1 MENSGGK
8 RKKAQTMRKYF
19 TMLAVATLAVACQ
32 KDNLDIPS
40 VGNLSDA
47 LTISFSEKTTRGS
60 YNNSLV
66 WSWSTDDEI
75 IGYQNAGDKTRNTLS
90 HVSEGIFSCAEFTY
104 DTAESA
110 QFHFFYPA
118 TAEQEGKLVAPQKGV
133 WNPILVGSTS
143 ATTLQNI
150 GTVELQHLSSALEI
164 RASGS
169 EKITTVS
176 LTSENNFVGS
186 WSVNEDLTYTQNF
199 DGNSIELS
207 ELEADKVVINMPVL
221 TADELTEKDITL
233 SVTTTGG
240 KTSKQLTGM
249 SFVAGKRTIIHIRE
263 IGITYFDNL
272 SMQSKINQ
280 ILAANNNIIAIKF
293 IADSNFTNDVYIQK
307 NNQYAPIYFNVDGT
321 TLEIHTA
328 AKEFMYSSSNA
339 TNLFNGGPSYVSGMG
354 RIQSLDL
361 SNFNTSNIVNM
372 KQMFANC
379 FALTS
384 LTLSPS
390 FDTSKV
396 TDMNSM
402 FFNCYALTSLD
413 LSSFDTSNVTDMG
426 YMFKQCNALTS
437 LTLSSSFDTSKVTN
451 MTQMFV
457 NCFVLTSLDL
467 SSFNFAKNPTFAN
480 IFNGLGRDLTPQK
493 TTVWVSNEN
502 ESWFEGKT
510 LGDVSSNYEIIN
522 KSNPQ

>member
-1 MENSGGK
+1 
-8 RKKAQTMRKYF
+8 MRKYF

-32 KDNLDIPS
+32 KDNIDIPS
-40 VGNLSDA
+40 TGNLSNA
-47 LTISFSEKTTRGS
+47 ITISFSEKTTRGS

-66 WSWSTDDEI
+66 WSWSANDEI
-75 IGYQNAGDKTRNTLS
+75 KGYQNAGEKTRNTLT
-90 HVSEGIFSCAEFTY
+90 HESEGTFSCAEFTY
-104 DTAESA
+104 NTTEPA

-118 TAEQEGKLVAPQKGV
+118 TAEQEGKLVAPQEGV

-150 GTVELQHLSSALEI
+150 GTVELQHLTSALEI

-169 EKITTVS
+169 EKITAVS
-176 LTSENNFVGS
+176 LTSANDFVGS

-207 ELEADKVVINMPVL
+207 ELEANKVVINMPVL
-221 TADELTEKDITL
+221 TTDELTAKDITL

-240 KTSKQLTGM
+240 TTSKQLTGM

-272 SMQSKINQ
+272 SMQGKIKQ
-280 ILAANNNIIAIKF
+280 ILAAYDNIIAIKF
-293 IADSNFTNDVYIQK
+293 IADSNFTNADYIQK
-307 NNQYAPIYFNVDGT
+307 DNQYAPIYFNVNGT

-328 AKEFMYSSSNA
+328 AKEFMYSSTNA
-339 TNLFNGGPSYVSGMG
+339 TNLFAGTSSYVSGME

-361 SNFNTSNIVNM
+361 SNFNTSNIVFM
-372 KQMFANC
+372 KQMFAHC
-379 FALTS
+379 YALTS

-426 YMFKQCNALTS
+426 FMFKQCNALTS
-437 LTLSSSFDTSKVTN
+437 LTFSSNFDTSKVTN

-457 NCFVLTSLDL
+457 NCYVLTSLDL
-467 SSFNFAKNPTFAN
+467 SSFSFRGQNLNYTN
-480 IFNGLGRDLTPQK
+480 IFNGLGKDLTDPQK
-493 TTVWVSNEN
+493 TTVWVSNAN
-502 ESWFEGKT
+502 ASWFDGKT
-510 LGDVSSNYEIIN
+510 LGDQYSNYEIIN

>member
-1 MENSGGK
+1 
-8 RKKAQTMRKYF
+8 MRKYF

-47 LTISFSEKTTRGS
+47 LTISFSEKATRGS

-75 IGYQNAGDKTRNTLS
+75 IGYQNAGEKTRNTLT
-90 HVSEGIFSCAEFTY
+90 HVSDGDFSCAEFTY

-118 TAEQEGKLVAPQKGV
+118 TAEQEGKLVAPQEGV
-133 WNPILVGSTS
+133 WNPILVGSTP

-150 GTVELQHLSSALEI
+150 GTVELQHLTSALEI
-164 RASGS
+164 RASGA
-169 EKITTVS
+169 ERITAVS
-176 LTSENNFVGS
+176 LTSENDFVGT
-186 WSVNEDLTYTQNF
+186 WSVNDDLTYTQ
-199 DGNSIELS
+199 GYSGSEITLS
-207 ELEADKVVINMPVL
+207 GLNNKQAVVINMPVL
-221 TADELTEKDITL
+221 TEDELEAKAITL
-233 SVTTTGG
+233 SVTTTSG
-240 KTSKQLTGM
+240 TTTNMLADI
-249 SFVAGKRTIIHIRE
+249 SFVTGQRTIINIRE
-263 IGITYFDNL
+263 NITKFYASTFKDKLKTILNA
-272 SMQSKINQ
+272 NQ
-280 ILAANNNIIAIKF
+280 DVIAIRF
-293 IADSNFTNDVYIQK
+293 IANSSVTSSDNSYKIQTTAAGLS
-307 NNQYAPIYFNVDGT
+307 YYTPIYFVVNGT

-328 AKEFMYSSSNA
+328 AREFMLLDTSMRDF
-339 TNLFNGGPSYVSGMG
+339 FNGGDNFQAMQQ

-361 SNFNTSNIVNM
+361 SNFNTSNITSM
-372 KQMFANC
+372 YQMFANC
-379 FALTS
+379 YKLTS

-396 TDMNSM
+396 TDMYSM
-402 FFNCYALTSLD
+402 FFNCMALTSLD
-413 LSSFDTSNVTDMG
+413 LSSFDTSNVTDMS
-426 YMFKQCNALTS
+426 YMFKKCNALTS
-437 LTLSSSFDTSKVTN
+437 LTLSSRFDTSKVTK

-457 NCFVLTSLDL
+457 NCYVLTSLDL

-480 IFNGLGRDLTPQK
+480 IFDGLGKDLTPQK

-502 ESWFEGKT
+502 KSWFEGKT
-510 LGDVSSNYEIIN
+510 LGDQYSNYEIIN